1 MARLLECLRLTLNTA
16 FSTLLSNAG
25 GTYTCD
31 FSSTTFASWNALSST
46 ISTSTALS
54 KMDAATNW
62 MRNNY
67 SGLKL
72 VLTGTTGS
80 VMLVTFTD
88 PTPQNGLVSRIFN
101 NKSTLQL
108 ASTSGTYSAG
118 AFLNYSGISI
128 NFEGIRYI
136 KCRCSVASGVRESHF
151 VLPGVQPTSLV
162 SLIPCSGTPGSWEYY
177 EPFDDSHRERFHHG
191 LRLLGKSFDCI
202 ETVRYRHYY

>member
-1 MARLLECLRLTLNTA
+1 M
-16 FSTLLSNAG
+16 S
-25 GTYTCD
+25 
-31 FSSTTFASWNALSST
+31 
-46 ISTSTALS
+46 
-54 KMDAATNW
+54 
-62 MRNNY
+62 
-67 SGLKL
+67 
-72 VLTGTTGS
+72 
-80 VMLVTFTD
+80 D

-136 KCRCSVASGVRESHF
+136 KCRCSVASGVRESHY

-177 EPFDDSHRERFHHG
+177 EPFDDRVTVKDFTMDAITLQFFDYLERPLTALKQFCVVITIDFMSREEEPP
-191 LRLLGKSFDCI
+191 S
-202 ETVRYRHYY
+202 VNVMRH